1 MARVQQAQAV
11 AARLGVDTNQLAL
24 AWVLTRGANICVI
37 PGTTK
42 LANLESNMKAAEV
55 ADRLTKED
63 LELLEKLET
72 FDGDRYT
79 LKFTYKDVEA
89 KL

>member
-1 MARVQQAQAV
+1 MARVHKAQAV
-11 AARLGVDTNQLAL
+11 AARLGVDTNQMAL
-24 AWVLTRGANICVI
+24 AWVPTRGNNISVI

-42 LANLESNMKAAEV
+42 LANLESNMKAVEV

-79 LKFTYKDVEA
+79 EKFTMKDLEE